1 MSAWNK
7 RQRLEAVVRGE
18 PADRVPVALWRHF
31 PGDDQDP
38 QTLAAAHAAFQREF
52 DFDFLKVS
60 PASSF
65 SVEDWGAEHYYDGNP
80 EGARRYGRRA
90 VQEPAD
96 WYRLEELDV
105 TQGALSR
112 QLQCLRRLAE
122 ALPDT
127 PLVQTIFNPL
137 SQARYL
143 AGDERILIHMRTHPQ
158 ALLAGLETI
167 THTTARFV
175 EEVIAAG
182 ATGIFLAVQSASYR
196 IMSEEEYRR
205 FGRPFDLL
213 VLEALGRR
221 AWFSVLHIH
230 GKDIM
235 FDLLA
240 DYPVQAVNWHDQ
252 ETPPSLS
259 EALTRTRAALIGGL
273 RQWET
278 MVCGTPADVQR
289 EAADAIARTG
299 GRRLILGTGCV
310 TPVVAPLIN
319 IRAARQAVENSGQ

>member
-1 MSAWNK
+1 MGAWDK

-18 PADRVPVALWRHF
+18 PADRLPIALWRHF
-31 PGDDQDP
+31 PGDDQDAEA
-38 QTLAAAHAAFQREF
+38 LAASHIDFQREF

-65 SVEDWGAEHYYDGNP
+65 CVEDWGAEHYYDGNP
-80 EGARRYGRRA
+80 EGARRYGRRV

-105 TQGALSR
+105 TQGALGR
-112 QLQCLRRLAE
+112 QLQCLRRLVE
-122 ALPDT
+122 ELPET
-127 PLVQTIFNPL
+127 PLIQTVFNPL

-143 AGDERILIHMRTHPQ
+143 AGDERMLIHMRAHPQ
-158 ALLAGLETI
+158 ALLAGLEVI
-167 THTTARFV
+167 TRTTERFV
-175 EEVIAAG
+175 ERVMDAG
-182 ATGIFLAVQSASYR
+182 AAGIFLAVQSASYR
-196 IMSEEEYRR
+196 IMSEEEYCR
-205 FGRPFDLL
+205 FGMPFDRR

-240 DYPVQAVNWHDQ
+240 DYPVQAINWHDR
-252 ETPPSLS
+252 ETPPALS

-289 EAADAIARTG
+289 EAEDAAAQTQ
-299 GRRLILGTGCV
+299 GRRLVLGTGCV
-310 TPVVAPLIN
+310 TPVVAPAIN
-319 IRAARQAVENSGQ
+319 LRSARQAVEKLGR

>member
-1 MSAWNK
+1 MSAWDK
-7 RQRLEAVVRGE
+7 RQRLETVVRGE

-38 QTLAAAHAAFQREF
+38 QALSAAHAAFQREF

-65 SVEDWGAEHYYDGNP
+65 CVEDWGVEHYYDGNP
-80 EGARRYGRRA
+80 EGARRYRRRV

-105 TQGALSR
+105 TRGALGR
-112 QLQCLRRLAE
+112 QLECLRSLAAE
-122 ALPDT
+122 LPDT

-137 SQARYL
+137 AQARYL
-143 AGDERILIHMRTHPQ
+143 AGDERLLIHMRTHPE

-167 THTTARFV
+167 TRTTERFV
-175 EEVIAAG
+175 AEVMGTGAA
-182 ATGIFLAVQSASYR
+182 GIFLAVQSASYR

-205 FGRPFDLL
+205 FGRPFDLR
-213 VLEALGRR
+213 VLEACGPR
-221 AWFSVLHIH
+221 AWFCVLHIH
-230 GKDIM
+230 GTDVM

-240 DYPVQAVNWHDQ
+240 DYPVQAINWHDR
-252 ETPPSLS
+252 ETPPALMDALS
-259 EALTRTRAALIGGL
+259 RTSAALIGGL

-289 EAADAIARTG
+289 EAADAIAQTG

-310 TPVVAPLIN
+310 TPVVAPIIN
-319 IRAARQAVENSGQ
+319 IRAVRQVVENPGV

>member
-1 MSAWNK
+1 MNAWNK
-7 RQRLEAVVRGE
+7 RQRLEAVLHGE
-18 PADRVPVALWRHF
+18 PADRVPAALWRHF

-38 QTLAAAHAAFQREF
+38 QALAAAHAAFQREF

-65 SVEDWGAEHYYDGNP
+65 CVEDWGAEHYYDGNP
-80 EGARRYGRRA
+80 EGARRYSRRV

-96 WYRLEELDV
+96 WYRLEELDA
-105 TQGALSR
+105 TQGALGR
-112 QLQCLRRLAE
+112 QLHCLRRLAKE
-122 ALPDT
+122 LPET
-127 PLVQTIFNPL
+127 PLVQTVFNPL

-143 AGDERILIHMRTHPQ
+143 AGDERMLIHMRTHPQ
-158 ALLAGLETI
+158 ALLAGLEII
-167 THTTARFV
+167 TRTTVRFV
-175 EEVIAAG
+175 EEVTAAG
-182 ATGIFLAVQSASYR
+182 AAGIFLAVQSASYR

-205 FGRPFDLL
+205 FGRPFDLR

-230 GKDIM
+230 GQDIM

-240 DYPVQAVNWHDQ
+240 DYPVQAVNWHDRQ
-252 ETPPSLS
+252 TPPALS

-278 MVCGTPADVQR
+278 MVCGTPVDVQR
-289 EAADAIARTG
+289 EAADAIAQTG
-299 GRRLILGTGCV
+299 GRRFILGTGCV
-310 TPVVAPLIN
+310 TPVVAPTIN